1 MKTWRKFICGLFA
14 GVLSV
19 FFALSSSFAAE
30 ELSLRD
36 ELMMKHTIH
45 TLWDM
50 GYMAP
55 EKLDSV
61 ALCDKTLLFL
71 SRGKYESESRYAN
84 PERFTNTPEP
94 YSNFISKELVEKTAL
109 NVFGGWI
116 DKNDLSQH
124 VFLGSQ
130 GYYFDFLSILDGAE
144 LNYELIYLPSFV
156 EVTSKHAD
164 KNGAVILNGNLRRFK
179 MTDGGEII
187 VWSQATFMARFSRNE
202 GDWKLDSFV
211 ITEEAMG

>member
-36 ELMMKHTIH
+36 ELVMKHTIH

-55 EKLDSV
+55 EKLDSI
-61 ALCDKTLLFL
+61 ALCKQTLLFL
-71 SRGKYESESRYAN
+71 SRGQYESESRFAN
-84 PERFTNTPEP
+84 PERFSNTPEP
-94 YSNFISKELVEKTAL
+94 YSSFISKELVEKTAL

-130 GYYFDFLSILDGAE
+130 GYYFDFLPILDGAV
-144 LNYELIYLPSFV
+144 LNYELIDLPSFV
-156 EVTSKHAD
+156 EVTSKHVD

-179 MTDGGEII
+179 MMDDGEMIL
-187 VWSQATFMARFSRNE
+187 WSQATFMARFSHNE
-202 GDWKLDSFV
+202 GDWKLNSFV